1 MFGIPMV
8 VKHHKGGERAYD
20 IFSRLLED
28 RIIFL
33 ADEITPESAALTI
46 AQMLHL
52 TSESNEDI
60 ALYVM
65 SPGGHVDAGLAII
78 DTMNYIKADV
88 MTIGLGTCASM
99 GALILSSGAK
109 GKRIVL
115 PDTRVMIHQVLGG
128 ASGQATD
135 VEIQT
140 AELVRL
146 KKRTTEILA
155 QNTGK
160 PVKTVE
166 KDCERDNFMSAEE
179 AVKYGIVDG
188 IAKSMNEIGEAAA
201 EIAKKTKSVKV
212 KVKAKK

>member
-33 ADEITPESAALTI
+33 ADEITPESATLAI

-140 AELVRL
+140 KEILRL

>member
-1 MFGIPMV
+1 
-8 VKHHKGGERAYD
+8 
-20 IFSRLLED
+20 
-28 RIIFL
+28 
-33 ADEITPESAALTI
+33 
-46 AQMLHL
+46 
-52 TSESNEDI
+52 
-60 ALYVM
+60 M

-140 AELVRL
+140 KEILRL

-160 PVKTVE
+160 AVKTVE

-179 AVKYGIVDG
+179 ALKYGIVDG
-188 IAKSMNEIGEAAA
+188 IIKSMNDVDKAA
-201 EIAKKTKSVKV
+201 EKAESATKKPAAKSVKV

>member
-1 MFGIPMV
+1 MV
-8 VKHHKGGERAYD
+8 VKHNKGGERAYD

-52 TSESNEDI
+52 SSESNDDI

-78 DTMNYIKADV
+78 NTMNYIKADV

-99 GALILSSGAK
+99 GALILSSGTK

-140 AELVRL
+140 AELIRL

-155 QNTGK
+155 HNTGK
-160 PVKTVE
+160 TVKAVE

-179 AVKYGIVDG
+179 ALKYGIVDG
-188 IAKSMNEIGEAAA
+188 IIKSMNDVDKAA
-201 EIAKKTKSVKV
+201 EKAESATKKPAAKSVKV